1 MHNSNIH
8 KFIGKFCLFL
18 IPLLLFL
25 STYEIII
32 RHIENDYS
40 FKNNWLEANSDKVEI
55 LSMGSSYCYW
65 GIDPACFSLEA
76 FNAGHERQSM
86 KYNYLIFN
94 KFIEKMGSLK
104 FLIITVSCGE
114 PFFETDRKQLI
125 QKYALYY
132 HIPINHSLLYF
143 DFLYGIHIRSA
154 YKYIL
159 NGTSSMRTCTELGFS
174 PHINLNNDWKR
185 YAKEAAK
192 YMAVNNIHSH
202 KYQPV
207 LRKYDQNMEYLRQ
220 IAESCKDRN
229 VKVILVSTP
238 FHSLFRENINN
249 DIWTMTMNFCNIIT
263 KELNNV
269 KYINLFDDARFCDE
283 DFYDAYHLN
292 VNGASK
298 LSSILNEYINSEF
311 TN

>member
-86 KYNYLIFN
+86 KYNYLIYN
-94 KFIEKMGSLK
+94 KFIKKMDSLK
-104 FLIITVSCGE
+104 LLIITVSCGE
-114 PFFETDRKQLI
+114 PFLDTDNKQLI
-125 QKYALYY
+125 KNYALYY
-132 HIPINHSLLYF
+132 HFPTKHLLCNF
-143 DFLYGIHIRSA
+143 DFIFGIHLKTI
-154 YKYIL
+154 YEYVL
-159 NGTSSMRTCTELGFS
+159 DGTLMRQCTELGFG
-174 PHINLNNDWKR
+174 PHINLNNDWKQHAGNDAGHMAIGNLHAPKFQH
-185 YAKEAAK
+185 YLKTYDENMK
-192 YMAVNNIHSH
+192 YL
-202 KYQPV
+202 K
-207 LRKYDQNMEYLRQ
+207 Q

-238 FHSLFRENINN
+238 FHSLFRENINK

-263 KELNNV
+263 KEFDNV
-269 KYINLFDDARFCDE
+269 SYINLFEDIRFDDE
-283 DFYDAYHLN
+283 DYYNAHHLN

-298 LSSILNEYINSEF
+298 LSSILNEYIESLVAQ
-311 TN
+311 